1 MSLRYV
7 GWRLIQVI
15 PAVAGIVIIGWLL
28 IHLAPGDPVVA
39 LAGESGD
46 EDYYAF
52 MRDKFGLDRPLH
64 EQFAAYAANVVRGDL
79 GVSYIRGRPAA
90 EVVLERLPATL
101 LLTVTSLVLSSVV
114 GVALG
119 VLAASR
125 AGGWRDVAVNVG
137 ALGFY
142 AAPVFWLAQL
152 ALLSFALH
160 IGFFPV
166 QGMSS
171 AAPTSGLAY
180 VLDVARHL
188 ALPALVLASQ
198 ETAAVTRFTRAGLLE
213 ELQRDYVRTARAK
226 GLSRVQ
232 ALLRHALRRALLPVV
247 TVVGARVGHLISGAI
262 IVEIVFGWPGL
273 GRLLLSAAQTRDSPV
288 LLAVFF
294 LVAFSVVL
302 ANLLT
307 DLAYAVLDPRI
318 RYR

>member
-52 MRDKFGLDRPLH
+52 MREKFGLDRPLH

-213 ELQRDYVRTARAK
+213 EMQRDYVRTARAK

>member
-7 GWRLIQVI
+7 GWRMIQVI

-52 MRDKFGLDRPLH
+52 MREKFGLDRPLH

-125 AGGWRDVAVNVG
+125 AGGWRDVAVNFG

-213 ELQRDYVRTARAK
+213 EMQRDYVRTARAK

>member
-52 MRDKFGLDRPLH
+52 MREKFGLDRPLH

-79 GVSYIRGRPAA
+79 GVSYIRGRPSA

-101 LLTVTSLVLSSVV
+101 LLTVTSLALSSVV

-152 ALLSFALH
+152 ALLSFALR

-213 ELQRDYVRTARAK
+213 EMQRDYVRTARAK

-232 ALLRHALRRALLPVV
+232 ALLRHALRRALLPVI

>member
-7 GWRLIQVI
+7 GWRLLQVV
-15 PAVAGIVIIGWLL
+15 PAVLGIVLVGWLL
-28 IHLAPGDPVVA
+28 INLAPGDPVIA

-46 EDYYAF
+46 EEYYA
-52 MRDKFGLDRPLH
+52 RVRERFGLDRSLP
-64 EQFAAYAANVVRGDL
+64 EQLLAYAANVFRGDL
-79 GVSYIRGRPAA
+79 GVSYIGGRPAT

-101 LLTVTSLVLSSVV
+101 LLTLTSLVLSSVV

-119 VLAASR
+119 VAAASR
-125 AGGWRDVAVNVG
+125 AGGWRDLTFNLT

-152 ALLSFALH
+152 ALLTFALR

-171 AAPTSGLAY
+171 AQTTTGIAA
-180 VLDVARHL
+180 VFDVARHL

-198 ETAAVTRFTRAGLLE
+198 ETAAVARFTRAGLLE
-213 ELQRDYVRTARAK
+213 ELERDYVRTARAK
-226 GLSRVQ
+226 GLSRAR
-232 ALLRHALRRALLPVV
+232 ALFRHALRRALLPVV
-247 TVVGARVGHLISGAI
+247 TVIGARVGHLISGAI

-273 GRLLLSAAQTRDSPV
+273 GRLLLSATQTRDSPV
-288 LLAVFF
+288 LLAIFF
-294 LVAFSVVL
+294 LVAFSVIL

-307 DLAYAVLDPRI
+307 DLVYAWLDPRI
-318 RYR
+318 SYR